1 MFDLNS
7 DSKEKLLGHIRDTL
21 LHKSYVIKACL
32 KMFDYLVENDKCEL
46 GILLLQRANIHDNS
60 KLVGPELKLLSD
72 IYGNQ
77 SAFIDP
83 NILLSEKERSII
95 EEHWHH
101 NCHHPEHFENIC
113 EMSELDII
121 EMVCDWYAR
130 SMQFG
135 TDFLDFVKTRQD
147 TRFHFPK
154 EMFDKILGYCDVLV
168 QMEKVEK

>member
-21 LHKSYVIKACL
+21 LHKSYVINACL

-46 GILLLQRANIHDNS
+46 GVLLLQRANIHDNS

-95 EEHWHH
+95 E
-101 NCHHPEHFENIC
+101 
-113 EMSELDII
+113 
-121 EMVCDWYAR
+121 
-130 SMQFG
+130 
-135 TDFLDFVKTRQD
+135 
-147 TRFHFPK
+147 
-154 EMFDKILGYCDVLV
+154 
-168 QMEKVEK
+168 